1 MSEARRR
8 WEEHVHQY
16 QERCQRFETD
26 SQIEIARL
34 YTPEDLTPRPP
45 SRSGKGELPYL
56 TRSHLTLPLS
66 VYGEG
71 TGEVEGQRGKRG
83 RG

>member
-45 SRSGKGELPYL
+45 SRSGKGELPSPY
-56 TRSHLTLPLS
+56 RGGGWGRGR
-66 VYGEG
+66 GEG
-71 TGEVEGQRGKRG
+71 TR
-83 RG
+83 

>member
-45 SRSGKGELPYL
+45 SRSGQGEPPYL
-56 TRSHLTLPLS
+56 PVPTSPCPLS
-66 VYGEG
+66 VYGEVG
-71 TGEVEGQRGKRG
+71 GRGKRG

>member
-34 YTPEDLTPRPP
+34 YTPEDLTPPP
-45 SRSGKGELPYL
+45 PFPKREGGAPLP
-56 TRSHLTLPLS
+56 HPFPPHPALS

-71 TGEVEGQRGKRG
+71 TGEVEGQER
-83 RG
+83 